1 MVSPGSS
8 RRKILYDE
16 LLERHGAM
24 VEGIVSQVSRRFPP
38 GLFDSRDL
46 VHEGVIALM
55 LAADRFDPDRGVFDD
70 YANVVIRGSVLRSIV
85 KGQWGWSVDVD
96 PDTIEAPLSD
106 VRELLMELTIPQ
118 RYVVVRSFGLDG
130 VKAMSDDEMAVQLE
144 IRSSRVSTIRM
155 EALALMRKISCGE
168 VQDGR

>member
-1 MVSPGSS
+1 MASQRSS

-24 VEGIVSQVSRRFPP
+24 VELIVSQVSRRFPP

-70 YANVVIRGSVLRSIV
+70 YANVVIRGSVLRAVI
-85 KGQWGWSVDVD
+85 KGQWGWSADVD
-96 PDTIEAPLSD
+96 PDTIEAPLHD
-106 VRELLMELTIPQ
+106 VHDFLMELSIPQ

-130 VKAMSDDEMAVQLE
+130 ARALDDGEMANHLE
-144 IRSSRVSTIRM
+144 VRAARIAVIRM
-155 EALALMRKISCGE
+155 EALALMRRIADEE
-168 VQDGR
+168 VDDGG